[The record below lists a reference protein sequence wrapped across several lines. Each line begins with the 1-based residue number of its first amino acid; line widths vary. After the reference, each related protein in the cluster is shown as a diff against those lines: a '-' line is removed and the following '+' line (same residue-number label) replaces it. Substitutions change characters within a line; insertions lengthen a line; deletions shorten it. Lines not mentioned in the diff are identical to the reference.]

1 MLNKIPKMGSFDPII
16 WRFLKIYVNNIDS
29 LELIGDKQ

>member
-1 MLNKIPKMGSFDPII
+1 MGSFDPIK
-16 WRFLKIYVNNIDS
+16 WCFLNLCVNNIDS